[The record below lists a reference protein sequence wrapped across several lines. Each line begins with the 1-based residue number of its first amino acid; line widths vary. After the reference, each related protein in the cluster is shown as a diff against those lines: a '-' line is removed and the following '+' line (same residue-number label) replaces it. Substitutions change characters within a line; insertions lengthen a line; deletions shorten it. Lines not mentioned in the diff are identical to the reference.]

1 MAGRKKVAE
10 LKGAT
15 NISVFT
21 QYISMLTVGLHIP
34 LLEFTKLTM
43 F

>member
-10 LKGAT
+10 LKGT
-15 NISVFT
+15 NNISVFT
-21 QYISMLTVGLHIP
+21 QYISMLTIGLHISM
-34 LLEFTKLTM
+34 LELKKLTM